1 MERRVDI
8 IEVEAFRAVDRE
20 RLLGNLN
27 DAETAISRGLTVRG
41 VGADDHD

>member
-1 MERRVDI
+1 
-8 IEVEAFRAVDRE
+8 
-20 RLLGNLN
+20 LLGNLN